1 MLSVVIPTQNE
12 AAIIGAR
19 IDEIEAA
26 NVADEVI
33 IADGG
38 SVDGTQA
45 IVERRGARLVEGPSG
60 RGAQLAAG
68 ARAATGNWILFLHA
82 DTQPGPGWTA
92 VIQRFMAEPNNRFRA
107 GYFRFAVDDTN
118 PAARRLEQMV
128 NWRCQMANLPYGD
141 QGLLINIEYY
151 ERLGGFPAIPL
162 FEDVAVIRKIPRHRL
177 QELPCVA
184 VTSSMR
190 FRRDGYLIRPLKNV
204 SLLALY
210 FLGVPPGYLATLY
223 N

>member
-12 AAIIGAR
+12 AAVIGAR

-33 IADGG
+33 VADGG
-38 SVDGTQA
+38 SADGTQA

-68 ARAATGNWILFLHA
+68 ARAAMGNWLLFLHA
-82 DTQPGPGWTA
+82 DTQLGPGWTT
-92 VIQRFMAEPNNRFRA
+92 VIKRFMDEPNNRFRA
-107 GYFRFAVDDTN
+107 GYFRFALDDAH

-141 QGLLINIEYY
+141 QGLLISVEYY

-184 VTSSMR
+184 VTSATR
-190 FRRDGYLIRPLKNV
+190 YQRDGYLMRPLKNL

-210 FLGVPPGYLATLY
+210 SLGFPPSYLATLY
-223 N
+223 K